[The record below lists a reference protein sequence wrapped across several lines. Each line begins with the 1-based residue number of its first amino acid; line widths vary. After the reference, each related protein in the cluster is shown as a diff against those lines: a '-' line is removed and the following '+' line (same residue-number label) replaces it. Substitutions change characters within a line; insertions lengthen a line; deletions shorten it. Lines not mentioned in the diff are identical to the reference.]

1 MAVSADQDPLFS
13 ISYNVANGTEVLS
26 LARFVLSESGGISA
40 SDSYELTV
48 YNESDGLI
56 AALGVSDLV
65 IVRSGNITLVAH
77 KTKVDELKSLLKQ
90 VGLLKDHEKYF

>member
-1 MAVSADQDPLFS
+1 MRADIVWDDVGSWNALERF
-13 ISYNVANGTEVLS
+13 IEADTERNVVIGQAAL
-26 LARFVLSESGGISA
+26 

-65 IVRSGNITLVAH
+65 IVRSGNTTLVAH

-90 VGLLKDHEKYF
+90 VGQLKDHEKYF